1 MLCRLIAA
9 AALAAGMS
17 AVLPGCSSGPPKTV
31 TSSTAA
37 AGSAAG
43 SPNGAPARP
52 ARYQARPVTMADA
65 RRCPVTIGHPVPRTM
80 WWRDLLFG
88 AGSAYGNGSLWVGG
102 LWLNGVV
109 ILTQDD
115 AGPDGRLSMKFGWY
129 RLTSGYLTITGRRLD
144 ASAPPA
150 SGLTFPGDYGL
161 TGFNASGVIFPTEG
175 CWQVTGRVGRVALT
189 FVTFVIKGHCDLNAV
204 PIRCVAGRAR

>member
-1 MLCRLIAA
+1 MLRRLTAA
-9 AALAAGMS
+9 TALAAGMS
-17 AVLPGCSSGPPKTV
+17 AILLGCSSGPPKTV
-31 TSSTAA
+31 TGSAPA
-37 AGSAAG
+37 AGSATR
-43 SPNGAPARP
+43 SLKGAPSEP

-88 AGSAYGNGSLWVGG
+88 SGSAYGNGSLWVGG
-102 LWLNGVV
+102 LWPRGVV
-109 ILTQDD
+109 ILTRDD
-115 AGPDGRLSMKFGWY
+115 VGPDGRLSMKFGWY
-129 RLTSGYLTITGRRLD
+129 RLTNGYLTITGRRLD

-150 SGLTFPGDYGL
+150 SGLTFPGSYGL
-161 TGFNASGVIFPTEG
+161 TGFNASGVIFPTDG